1 MAKRIQKQ
9 PLNSWSKPS
18 ARKQLKI
25 YEDDVSSSEDEAR
38 TPLNSPA
45 IQRKK
50 LATRI
55 EKLNFVAGLKKSQ
68 KKKEEEATKF
78 VEMSDGEEIV
88 FFKSGYSPL
97 SNFYPKAPFKIGEE
111 EYKSVSHWVEANKAR
126 FCGDDETWE
135 KIMETPSP
143 AYAKILGNN
152 ISSENEND
160 WPKQMYGV
168 TKEGI
173 QAKVQQNDV
182 VKKLLLKTG
191 TRAIAEASKYNK
203 FWTIGVNIDDAA
215 TMDRSKWNG
224 KNMMGKLLMK
234 IREEMLN

>member
-1 MAKRIQKQ
+1 MAKRTVKQSWSSYSKQ
-9 PLNSWSKPS
+9 P

-25 YEDDVSSSEDEAR
+25 YEDTTSSEDED
-38 TPLNSPA
+38 TTKLNSNA
-45 IQRKK
+45 WKKRK
-50 LATRI
+50 LAAQK
-55 EKLNFVAGLKKSQ
+55 EKLNFFAELRNSQ
-68 KKKEEEATKF
+68 KKKEEDATKF
-78 VEMSDGEEIV
+78 VKMSDEEEIV
-88 FFKSGYSPL
+88 LFKSGYSPL
-97 SNFYPKAPFKIGEE
+97 SNFYPKAPFRIGEE

-126 FCGDDETWE
+126 FCGDDETWK

-152 ISSENEND
+152 ISSENEKE

-182 VKKLLLKTG
+182 VKQLLLKTG
-191 TRAIAEASKYNK
+191 LLTIAEASKYNK
-203 FWTIGVNIDDAA
+203 FWTIGVDIDDEAVV
-215 TMDRSKWNG
+215 DRSKWCG

-234 IREEMLN
+234 IREEMFD